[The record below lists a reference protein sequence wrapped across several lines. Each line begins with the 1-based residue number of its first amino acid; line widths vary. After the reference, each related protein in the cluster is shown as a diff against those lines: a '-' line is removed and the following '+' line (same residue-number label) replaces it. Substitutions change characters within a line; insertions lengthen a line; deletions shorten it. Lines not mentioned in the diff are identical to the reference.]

1 MNKIKIAY
9 ITSEDSKDILQWS
22 GSSLGIYNCL
32 KKGKFTVERIGPIN
46 NYIRKF
52 LFILE
57 IFFRFFKIKYDR
69 DRNILVSKYFSR
81 KISKKIKNRDYDY
94 IVVHQG
100 SLVSYLKT
108 NIPIIIWTDLTF
120 DLYQKN
126 YFDNFRLFHSQSIIN
141 GNELENL
148 ALKKAYKV
156 FYTSDYAKISA
167 INKYNINPKKINIM
181 PFGSNINHNLNSKNL
196 HKIIDKRV
204 ITKKFLIKFL
214 SVGTD
219 WNRKGMDSSIKV
231 IKKLRKKGINCE
243 LNIVGC
249 KKPVNYE
256 LPDFVKI
263 HSFLNKNIL
272 SERKKLMN
280 FYKDSHYFILLSR
293 AEAFGLVFNEA
304 ASLGLPSIAT
314 NIGGINSLI
323 DNNSGVLIEKNEN
336 LKMIVKK
343 IINIDKNNFLYTKLS
358 INSFIKYKNENNWN
372 ITSKKLEQTLF
383 KNKN

>member
-9 ITSEDSKDILQWS
+9 VTSEDSEDILQWS

-32 KKGKFTVERIGPIN
+32 KKGKFTVERIGPLN

-69 DRNILVSKYFSR
+69 DRNILVSKYYSR
-81 KISKKIKNRDYDY
+81 KISKKIKNRDFDF

-126 YFDNFRLFHSQSIIN
+126 YFDNFRFFHSQSIVN
-141 GNELENL
+141 GNKLESL

-156 FYTSDYAKISA
+156 FYTSNYAKTSA

-196 HKIIDKRV
+196 HKIIDKR
-204 ITKKFLIKFL
+204 IISKKILIKFL
-214 SVGTD
+214 SIGTD
-219 WNRKGMDSSIKV
+219 WNRKGMDISIKI
-231 IKKLRKKGINCE
+231 IKKLRNIGIYCE

-249 KKPVNYE
+249 KKPVNYD

-263 HSFLNKNIL
+263 HAFLNKNIL
-272 SERKKLMN
+272 SERKKLIN

-323 DNNSGVLIEKNEN
+323 DNNTGILIKKNEH
-336 LKMIVKK
+336 LKVIIKK
-343 IINIDKNNFLYTKLS
+343 IINTNKNNFLYKKLS
-358 INSFIKYKNENNWN
+358 IKSFIKYKNENNWN
-372 ITSKKLEQTLF
+372 TTSKKLEKILL
-383 KNKN
+383 KNEN